1 MNKKLNRKE
10 VLNNHLKSEN
20 KDLRYKL
27 VQNFQEQATRL
38 QKSIADNGTLKKASL
53 LQSRNQKVGKFLKQ
67 KKIQSDPSL
76 LLKLEDLKE
85 QVKFFEN
92 EKLLLKVQL
101 DNFQSNKKGQYSNS
115 TRVMHTKI

>member
-20 KDLRYKL
+20 KELRCKL

>member
-38 QKSIADNGTLKKASL
+38 QKSIVDNGTLKKASL

>member
-20 KDLRYKL
+20 KELRYKL

>member
-20 KDLRYKL
+20 KELRYKL

-101 DNFQSNKKGQYSNS
+101 NNFQSNKKGQYSNS

>member
-20 KDLRYKL
+20 KELRYKL

-53 LQSRNQKVGKFLKQ
+53 LQSRNQKVGKFLKK

>member
-20 KDLRYKL
+20 KELRYKL

-38 QKSIADNGTLKKASL
+38 QKSIADNGTLQKASL